1 MTAKPLRELGQEIE
15 IKSDNKNV
23 FKTSFTQ
30 ESHETS
36 KNVVNES
43 KNGIPRRFSVNEKD
57 ITISCVVST
66 FSNPSSTRLVPPMS
80 WLTSSGSRVKILYS
94 IKNMNTDFADDVIEA
109 LNSPNYVAKPVNVLK
124 SSILEISVN
133 RKQVDESLRFLRMN
147 GFRKQ
152 DLYRMLDKGPWILA
166 FDLSNPL
173 SKLLFDLQVFLLQFE
188 SID

>member
-1 MTAKPLRELGQEIE
+1 
-15 IKSDNKNV
+15 
-23 FKTSFTQ
+23 
-30 ESHETS
+30 
-36 KNVVNES
+36 
-43 KNGIPRRFSVNEKD
+43 
-57 ITISCVVST
+57 
-66 FSNPSSTRLVPPMS
+66 
-80 WLTSSGSRVKILYS
+80 
-94 IKNMNTDFADDVIEA
+94 MNTDFADDVIEA